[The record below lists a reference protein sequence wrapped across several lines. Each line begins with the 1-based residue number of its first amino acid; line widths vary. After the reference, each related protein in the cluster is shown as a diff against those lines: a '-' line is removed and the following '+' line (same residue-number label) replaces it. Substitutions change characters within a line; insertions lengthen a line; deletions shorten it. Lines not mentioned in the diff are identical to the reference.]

1 MSKYFNYF
9 PKTFYTNSNN
19 ATSLESVTNIITR
32 FGFESSLKD
41 NISSFYEYEIKDGD
55 TPEII
60 ASKYYKHPE
69 RHWIV
74 LLFND
79 IIDPQFDWP
88 MDYGTF
94 TGYVDTKY
102 KANGGI
108 SWAKNINN
116 VHSYYRVST
125 RTSDF
130 DGTQLIEKFQIT
142 QEEYANTG
150 ISVVSYTLQDKSTV
164 TETISTEVK
173 SYFDYEIDLNE
184 AKRNIKLL
192 KPEFVSTVEKE
203 FKIKV
208 K

>member
-1 MSKYFNYF
+1 MAKYFNYF
-9 PKTFYTNSNN
+9 PKTYYTNSNN
-19 ATSLESVTNIITR
+19 ATSLETVTNIITR
-32 FGFESSLKD
+32 FGFESNLKD
-41 NISSFYEYEIKDGD
+41 NISAFYDYEIRDGD

-60 ASKYYKHPE
+60 ASKYYDHPE

-94 TGYVDTKY
+94 TDYVDTKY

-116 VHSYYRVST
+116 VHSYYRVSI

-130 DGTQLIEKFQIT
+130 DGSQLIEKFQIT
-142 QEEYANTG
+142 QEDYANTG
-150 ISVVSYTLQDKSTV
+150 TSVVSYTLQDNTTV
-164 TETISTEVK
+164 TETNTTDIK
-173 SYFDYEIDLNE
+173 SYFDYESDLNE
-184 AKRNIKLL
+184 GKRTIKLL
-192 KPEFVSTVEKE
+192 KPEFINAVEKE
-203 FKIKV
+203 FKLKV
-208 K
+208 R